1 MREPKLRDGLLFAKV
16 TQRGEGGGAS
26 GAEAG
31 PQASHSPLSAGAR
44 LPGTP
49 LPVWPPHWPPAGARD
64 TEVALCPCPA
74 HIPRV
79 PGSGAWFWD
88 PRDLALGPPCGLCPG
103 SATVPRRGALVCLGP
118 LGHSRHGPPNQVHP
132 LLLQSLP
139 CRRLSP
145 PSIKT
150 QTPNDLRNCQPTTRC
165 PGAVLPTAPLSA
177 LWLTQGC
184 VVTLLLPPAHPSSS
198 LTKPQPSQP
207 PARRRVTVTS
217 TRKPPRM
224 PQGWMRSTSGL
235 PSQLCCH
242 RPAVLQ
248 GGRLLPT
255 PAHVGRPLQAWPEQ
269 SQPLQRGN

>member
-16 TQRGEGGGAS
+16 TQRGEGGRAS

-103 SATVPRRGALVCLGP
+103 SATIPRRGALVCLGP
-118 LGHSRHGPPNQVHP
+118 LGHSRHGPPNRVHP

-139 CRRLSP
+139 CRRLSLPPLKPRLPTTFGTASPPRGAPGPCCPPPRSLHSGSHRGVWSRCSFPQHTLPP
-145 PSIKT
+145 PS
-150 QTPNDLRNCQPTTRC
+150 PNRSLH
-165 PGAVLPTAPLSA
+165 S
-177 LWLTQGC
+177 
-184 VVTLLLPPAHPSSS
+184 HP
-198 LTKPQPSQP
+198 
-207 PARRRVTVTS
+207 
-217 TRKPPRM
+217 
-224 PQGWMRSTSGL
+224 
-235 PSQLCCH
+235 
-242 RPAVLQ
+242 
-248 GGRLLPT
+248 
-255 PAHVGRPLQAWPEQ
+255 HVAE
-269 SQPLQRGN
+269 

>member
-1 MREPKLRDGLLFAKV
+1 MGEQGGQRARPSPGIVILARGPRGRSLLTAPH
-16 TQRGEGGGAS
+16 TSSCLTDEGTEAQRWAAVRQGHTAGRGGGAS

-79 PGSGAWFWD
+79 SGSGAWFWD

-103 SATVPRRGALVCLGP
+103 SAPFPEGALVC

-150 QTPNDLRNCQPTTRC
+150 QTPNDLRNCQPTTRY
-165 PGAVLPTAPLSA
+165 PGAVLPT
-177 LWLTQGC
+177 T
-184 VVTLLLPPAHPSSS
+184 
-198 LTKPQPSQP
+198 
-207 PARRRVTVTS
+207 
-217 TRKPPRM
+217 PPR
-224 PQGWMRSTSGL
+224 SL
-235 PSQLCCH
+235 PSGSHRGVCSCCSFPQH
-242 RPAVLQ
+242 TVPPPSPNRSLHSHP
-248 GGRLLPT
+248 
-255 PAHVGRPLQAWPEQ
+255 HVAA
-269 SQPLQRGN
+269 